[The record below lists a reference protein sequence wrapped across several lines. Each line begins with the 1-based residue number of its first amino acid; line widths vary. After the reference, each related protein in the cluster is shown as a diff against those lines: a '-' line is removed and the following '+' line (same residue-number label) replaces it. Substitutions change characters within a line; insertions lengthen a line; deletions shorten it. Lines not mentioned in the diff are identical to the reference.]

1 MSECAC
7 DRDRERERERPVAEE
22 EGSRYLTAY
31 DFCMFRAAAQE
42 QLEKRHDG
50 L

>member
-7 DRDRERERERPVAEE
+7 DRERERERPVAEE

-31 DFCMFRAAAQE
+31 DFRTFRADALE
-42 QLEKRHDG
+42 RLEKRRDG
-50 L
+50 LSP